1 MHPVEVENALKT
13 LTLLVDTREQDTEK
27 ARHRIASTELPF
39 ERRKLDFGD
48 YSAKVTVYDG
58 EELDFSNSFAVER
71 KMDLDELAGC
81 YTHSRARFER
91 EFLRAKDK
99 NAKIYLLVENASW
112 DKVLSGKYRSRM
124 SSQALT
130 ASMFAWLSRYDCQI
144 IMCDSFTSGRLI
156 REILYREV
164 KERLSKMEVSEL

>member
-1 MHPVEVENALKT
+1 MIMHPCDVEQALKT
-13 LTLLVDTREQDTEK
+13 LTLLVDTREQNTEK

-48 YSAKVTVYDG
+48 YSAKVLVSDSG
-58 EELDFSNSFAVER
+58 ELDFSNSFAIER

-81 YTHSRARFER
+81 YTHDRKRFER
-91 EFLRAKDK
+91 EFLRAKEK
-99 NAKIYLLVENASW
+99 NAKIYLLVENANYE
-112 DKVLSGKYRSRM
+112 KVLSGKYRSKM
-124 SSQALT
+124 SSKALL

-164 KERLSKMEVSEL
+164 KERLMEWGD